1 MVLEC
6 LGDSTSISITE
17 SSSSIQVMDRVDW
30 IESIVPTSELTP
42 KAQKFSVP
50 LPRGS
55 AFRKIRF
62 SAAGLSTECS
72 HAYFLNE
79 KMVLIY
85 SLSNLGE
92 KLGEQPIFRH
102 AASELKYAA
111 AALSERFVVLL
122 LEESRVKSIR
132 IFRYDGQMIGLDTFG
147 LEANGHQWN
156 PNNLITIHET
166 NDRTWIAVGGW
177 VRQEGEAHSGSIKMY
192 CIHGNSEIA
201 TLTRQPISF
210 NRPKPNPLTMD
221 LLKTLAF
228 SPDGRRLVCAT
239 NNNRILVWRLSNNAR
254 PNGAPFILKKDIMA
268 VCLLRVIPF
277 WFSS

>member
-6 LGDSTSISITE
+6 LGDSTSISITG
-17 SSSSIQVMDRVDW
+17 SSSSIEVMDRVDW
-30 IESIVPTSELTP
+30 IERTVPPTKLILED
-42 KAQKFSVP
+42 QKLSVP
-50 LPRGS
+50 LPRGA
-55 AFRKIRF
+55 AFNKIHF
-62 SAAGLSTECS
+62 LAAGLSTECS

-85 SLSNLGE
+85 SLSKLGE

-102 AASELKYAA
+102 AASKLKYAA

-122 LEESRVKSIR
+122 LEESKVKSIR
-132 IFRYDGQMIGLDTFG
+132 IFRYDGQMVGLDTFG
-147 LEANGHQWN
+147 MEANGHQWN

-166 NDRTWIAVGGW
+166 DDRTWIAVGGW
-177 VRQEGEAHSGSIKMY
+177 VKQEGAPSGSIKMY

-201 TLTRQPISF
+201 ILTRQPISF
-210 NRPKPNPLTMD
+210 NRPKPNPLTLD

-228 SPDGRRLVCAT
+228 SADGRRLVCAT

-254 PNGAPFILKKDIMA
+254 PDGAPFILKKDIA
-268 VCLLRVIPF
+268 TVCLLWVIPI
-277 WFSS
+277 SIL

>member
-17 SSSSIQVMDRVDW
+17 SSSSRQVMERVDW
-30 IESIVPTSELTP
+30 IERNVPTSEITSE
-42 KAQKFSVP
+42 AQKFSVA

-55 AFRKIRF
+55 TFHRIRF

-79 KMVLIY
+79 RMVLIY

-92 KLGEQPIFRH
+92 KLGEQPILRH

-122 LEESRVKSIR
+122 VEESRVKSIR
-132 IFRYDGQMIGLDTFG
+132 VFRYNGQMIGLDTFG
-147 LEANGHQWN
+147 READRHRWN

-166 NDRTWIAVGGW
+166 DDRTWIAVGGW
-177 VRQEGEAHSGSIKMY
+177 VRQEGAHSGSIKMY

-201 TLTRQPISF
+201 TLTRQSISF

-228 SPDGRRLVCAT
+228 SPDGKMLVCAT

-254 PNGAPFILKKDIMA
+254 PDGAPFILKKDITT
-268 VCLLRVIPF
+268 VCLLRLV
-277 WFSS
+277 SLSVL